1 MRIEIDV
8 NPTDLSKV
16 IIDLKFKKCNSA
28 FLLQQIV
35 EKVKN
40 EIEINTDEIEQL
52 QTIINE
58 NNSKGEA

>member
-8 NPTDLSKV
+8 TPTDLSKI

-28 FLLQQIV
+28 FLLQQII

-40 EIEINTDEIEQL
+40 EIEINTDELEQL
-52 QTIINE
+52 QIIINE
-58 NNSKGEA
+58 SNEKGES